1 MEEGIKG
8 AVMLGVE
15 LTAEERDLLARAYEH
30 QVTRMRKSWSR
41 IAACEERERRSA
53 ERCGA
58 RLGHVV
64 KYRLTLESEI
74 RNLCSDLFTLLEVH
88 LIPHAGTSEALVFFL
103 KMKANYHGHL
113 ADLGSEDERKMAIEN
128 AQRCFRQ
135 ASELSMKLS
144 PAHPVRLALA
154 LSLSVFL
161 HDVLKQTQ
169 RASAIAKEAF
179 NGAIAELDTLDEES
193 YKDSTRTMQ
202 ALRDCLMF
210 RSSVGADTLKHHRR
224 PKERRSEV

>member
-1 MEEGIKG
+1 MVTEPRFILHVKRRRAISLAEIAEHAKRYSGSAHPHPPLGVGELTWGTTEMEEGIKG

-103 KMKANYHGHL
+103 KMYIFSSL
-113 ADLGSEDERKMAIEN
+113 CL
-128 AQRCFRQ
+128 QRHKEIDKSSLLRHFHPFQ
-135 ASELSMKLS
+135 EGELSW
-144 PAHPVRLALA
+144 ALGG
-154 LSLSVFL
+154 FG
-161 HDVLKQTQ
+161 K
-169 RASAIAKEAF
+169 
-179 NGAIAELDTLDEES
+179 
-193 YKDSTRTMQ
+193 
-202 ALRDCLMF
+202 
-210 RSSVGADTLKHHRR
+210 
-224 PKERRSEV
+224 